1 MSESLDRHSDRQS
14 KPWSARR
21 AISSGSSQRDVVS
34 WLMATSNMFAIL
46 LPPAT
51 RSMKGES
58 MERSRADCPVKFAAA
73 GFDREKPH
81 RDRCRPVLADGA
93 FQS

>member
-1 MSESLDRHSDRQS
+1 
-14 KPWSARR
+14 
-21 AISSGSSQRDVVS
+21 
-34 WLMATSNMFAIL
+34 MFAIL